1 MNKDQIVCR
10 LVNTEKNRVW
20 LRRVPHRE
28 FLDLSIVYH
37 QMDKNGFLAYLITW
51 DDAHESQLSESEL
64 YELAMKNTKEL
75 CPLEL
80 KTMAT
85 IAEKLNESVNK
96 ARSAKEESYYVSN
109 QFRKHGAI
117 AILYEGTLEKIS
129 RITESNLYIMP
140 TSIHECLVASVDA
153 VPVLEAMQERL
164 QFVNQHIVDEEI
176 RLSNQVYHYDMET
189 KEITQVTHSLY
200 TDLCQERTDWSEE
213 SLEFGREIGL
223 DMSKYEPVQNEEGQ
237 ISM

>member
-64 YELAMKNTKEL
+64 YELAMKNTKKL

-80 KTMAT
+80 KTMSV
-85 IAEKLNESVNK
+85 IAKELNESINK
-96 ARSAKEESYYVSN
+96 TRSAKEESYFVSN
-109 QFRKHGAI
+109 QFKKHGAI
-117 AILYEGTLEKIS
+117 AILYEGALEKIS

-140 TSIHECLVASVDA
+140 TSVHECIVASVDA
-153 VPVLEAMQERL
+153 VPCLEAMQERL
-164 QFVNQHIVDEEI
+164 QFINQHLVHEEE

-189 KEITQVTHSLY
+189 KEITQATHSPY

-213 SLEFGREIGL
+213 SLNFGHEMEL
-223 DMSKYEPVQNEEGQ
+223 DMSKYEHVQNEEGQ